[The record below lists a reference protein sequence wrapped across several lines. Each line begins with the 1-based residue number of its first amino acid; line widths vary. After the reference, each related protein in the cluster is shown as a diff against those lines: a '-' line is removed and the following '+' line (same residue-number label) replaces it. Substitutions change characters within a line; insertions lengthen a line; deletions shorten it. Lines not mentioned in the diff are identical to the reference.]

1 MVVERNRA
9 VFTEAP
15 TAVPDGNVD
24 VSGGGRWKIWQNAGT
39 KIDAPILGNGDL
51 LAAVAGDGR
60 YPQFWFTTNDFW
72 QMESAAN
79 WEFFHDNSSAKCD
92 PAVSGGSPRPVGRMV
107 FDIPAMEGARWYT
120 EQEFAMGETITILT
134 NSAGEKCS
142 LRSWVAA
149 DENILVVEFESET
162 DLDVEFDFYFPDE
175 TGKGCEKAV
184 DVWGSGESENVQ
196 NGMFVG
202 LVTGRP
208 LQVKKTGGG
217 IVSGYRHAPDDGHRR
232 RTGQAETRPYG
243 RRTGKAGQLLRRHLG
258 GKERQHAQRRGQYS
272 GSPRHRTRIVMRS
285 TIRSAEVSPEI
296 SGSIQPELPS
306 EIGRAHV

>member
-92 PAVSGGSPRPVGRMV
+92 PAVYGAGVCHGRN
-107 FDIPAMEGARWYT
+107 D
-120 EQEFAMGETITILT
+120 
-134 NSAGEKCS
+134 N
-142 LRSWVAA
+142 
-149 DENILVVEFESET
+149 NIDKF
-162 DLDVEFDFYFPDE
+162 
-175 TGKGCEKAV
+175 
-184 DVWGSGESENVQ
+184 
-196 NGMFVG
+196 
-202 LVTGRP
+202 
-208 LQVKKTGGG
+208 
-217 IVSGYRHAPDDGHRR
+217 RR
-232 RTGQAETRPYG
+232 REMFSE
-243 RRTGKAGQLLRRHLG
+243 KLG
-258 GKERQHAQRRGQYS
+258 GCG
-272 GSPRHRTRIVMRS
+272 
-285 TIRSAEVSPEI
+285 
-296 SGSIQPELPS
+296 
-306 EIGRAHV
+306 

>member
-79 WEFFHDNSSAKCD
+79 WEFLHDNSSAKCD

-107 FDIPAMEGARWYT
+107 FDIPAMEGARW
-120 EQEFAMGETITILT
+120 
-134 NSAGEKCS
+134 
-142 LRSWVAA
+142 
-149 DENILVVEFESET
+149 
-162 DLDVEFDFYFPDE
+162 
-175 TGKGCEKAV
+175 
-184 DVWGSGESENVQ
+184 
-196 NGMFVG
+196 
-202 LVTGRP
+202 
-208 LQVKKTGGG
+208 
-217 IVSGYRHAPDDGHRR
+217 
-232 RTGQAETRPYG
+232 
-243 RRTGKAGQLLRRHLG
+243 
-258 GKERQHAQRRGQYS
+258 
-272 GSPRHRTRIVMRS
+272 
-285 TIRSAEVSPEI
+285 
-296 SGSIQPELPS
+296 
-306 EIGRAHV
+306 